1 MRIDW
6 ENKVEELKKMID
18 DGVSYEKIGQYYG
31 ISGNG
36 VKKAAKRL
44 GITLKQRRKIN
55 PNETF
60 NKGKHKV
67 KKDYKR
73 WSYNECPICGKLKY
87 KTSLLCVDC
96 RNKEKRNNIKDKT
109 LGYYISGHTHL
120 ATKCNEIRKD
130 ARRTLEESDRE
141 KVCEYCHNHE
151 FDMILEA
158 HHIKSI
164 LSFDENAKI
173 GEINDEKNL
182 AWLCPNHHKMAD
194 LGLIKIKNE

>member
-55 PNETF
+55 PKEKFDGRRKYETDDV
-60 NKGKHKV
+60 NKRSWNYDHCPVCGNLKV
-67 KKDYKR
+67 
-73 WSYNECPICGKLKY
+73 
-87 KTSLLCVDC
+87 KTSLLCADC
-96 RNKEKRNNIKDKT
+96 HNKEKRNNIKNRT

-158 HHIKSI
+158 HHKKSI
-164 LSFDENAKI
+164 LSFDENTKI
-173 GEINDEKNL
+173 DEINDEKNL
-182 AWLCPNHHKMAD
+182 VWLCPNHHKMAD
-194 LGLIKIKNE
+194 LGLIKF